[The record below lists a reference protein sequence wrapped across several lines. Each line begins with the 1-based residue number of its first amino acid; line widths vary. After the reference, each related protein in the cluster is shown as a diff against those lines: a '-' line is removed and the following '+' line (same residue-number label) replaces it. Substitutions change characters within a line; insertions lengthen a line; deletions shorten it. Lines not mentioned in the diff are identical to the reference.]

1 MSDSN
6 ANLTEKISETLT
18 NVFKKTKLFEKID
31 KIEIY
36 ISSFFIVSS
45 IISLTSIYMNYY
57 NIDRIKWLA
66 NKIEGSENKLKYN
79 IEINRQ
85 QNLLYYNKLIKNVK
99 NNTELLNNT
108 QDKIIQK
115 IDEFE
120 FLLQNSKK
128 ELISEST
135 SMSDF
140 TSIKSVKLV
149 KSVDSIDG
157 WRENIIQE
165 DDVKEMEDNELLN
178 ECYDSIPLNNIKK
191 NTTSW
196 LI

>member
-18 NVFKKTKLFEKID
+18 HVFKKTKLFEKIG

-45 IISLTSIYMNYY
+45 IISLTSIYMNYH